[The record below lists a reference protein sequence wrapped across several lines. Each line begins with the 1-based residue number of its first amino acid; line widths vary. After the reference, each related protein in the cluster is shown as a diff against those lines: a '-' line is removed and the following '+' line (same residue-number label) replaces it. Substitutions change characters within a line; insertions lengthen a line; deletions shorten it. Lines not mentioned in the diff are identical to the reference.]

1 MRVRMVTFAFL
12 FSVTLIGFFSIGT
25 VRALDF
31 ADWSGTWFKVT
42 VSETGKAG
50 PVVPVGGDIGGN
62 NEKAST
68 NYLIMQNWDYTQNP
82 TAFNVGYC
90 TFDGSKWSIQVS
102 STWPILGG
110 EPKGFLT
117 LFQFEYAQSQNVLQE
132 YWIPLHVKGTEAEET
147 VGDITSGSFKHLGGI
162 FLEKIGT
169 PIVTQR
175 GTGAVNF
182 SGTLIRRNKVLE
194 VVPEG
199 CRITTAP

>member
-1 MRVRMVTFAFL
+1 
-12 FSVTLIGFFSIGT
+12 
-25 VRALDF
+25 LDF
-31 ADWSGTWFKVT
+31 ADWPGTWFKVT

-50 PVVPVGGDIGGN
+50 PAVPVGGAIVGN

-68 NYLIMQNWDYTQNP
+68 NYLIMQDWDYTQNP

-90 TFDGSKWSIQVS
+90 TFDGSVWSIQVS
-102 STWPILGG
+102 SKWPILAG

-132 YWIPLHVKGTEAEET
+132 YWIPLHVKGIEAEET
-147 VGDITSGSFKHLGGI
+147 VGDITSGSFTPLGGI